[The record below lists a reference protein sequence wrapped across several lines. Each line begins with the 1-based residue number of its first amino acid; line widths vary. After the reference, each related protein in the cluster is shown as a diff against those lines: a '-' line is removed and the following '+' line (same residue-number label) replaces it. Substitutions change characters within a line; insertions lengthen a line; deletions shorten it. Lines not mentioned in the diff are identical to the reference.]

1 MDEDLIETKISSEDV
16 YDGVLLHVKKDTVKL
31 PNGKEATRE
40 WIRHPGAASVI
51 PLLPDGR
58 IVLVRQYR
66 YPVQKVTLEVPAG
79 KLDSPDEDPLD
90 CAVRELKE
98 ETGYTAGKIEKLTM
112 IATTVGFSNEKI
124 YLYAAQD
131 LSAGEQCPD
140 EDEFIN
146 IVKVPLEE
154 AVEMVGDGRIYDA
167 KSIAAVLLLAQH
179 VNRE

>member
-146 IVKVPLEE
+146 TVKVPLAE
-154 AVEMVGDGRIYDA
+154 AVRMVEEGKIYDA
-167 KSIAAVLLLAQH
+167 KSVTSILLLKERLA
-179 VNRE
+179 RG